1 MKKRG
6 MYILLSGMMI
16 FSSALYGGIREVK
29 AAGDGEIQ
37 ISAEILKVEVNGQEK
52 EIEQRSVRTGCSSK
66 KRISQY
72 RYDHCKNT
80 QRGCGRRPDERIWRD
95 RGTDVASE

>member
-52 EIEQRSVRTGCSSK
+52 EMNTDLYELHAHQTKQIPSTDMITLKTHKEDAAGDLMNEFGVTGEQM
-66 KRISQY
+66 
-72 RYDHCKNT
+72 
-80 QRGCGRRPDERIWRD
+80 
-95 RGTDVASE
+95 

>member
-52 EIEQRSVRTGCSSK
+52 K
-66 KRISQY
+66 
-72 RYDHCKNT
+72 
-80 QRGCGRRPDERIWRD
+80 
-95 RGTDVASE
+95 

>member
-6 MYILLSGMMI
+6 
-16 FSSALYGGIREVK
+16 
-29 AAGDGEIQ
+29 IQ

-52 EIEQRSVRTGCSSK
+52 EMNRDLYELDALQRKELASTDMITV
-66 KRISQY
+66 
-72 RYDHCKNT
+72 KNT

>member
-6 MYILLSGMMI
+6 MYILLSGMVI

-52 EIEQRSVRTGCSSK
+52 EMNRDLYELDALQRKELASTDMITVKTPKEDAAGDLMNEFGVTGEQM
-66 KRISQY
+66 
-72 RYDHCKNT
+72 
-80 QRGCGRRPDERIWRD
+80 
-95 RGTDVASE
+95 

>member
-52 EIEQRSVRTGCSSK
+52 EMNRDLYELDALQRKELASTDMITVKTTKEDAAGDLMNEFGVTGEQM
-66 KRISQY
+66 
-72 RYDHCKNT
+72 
-80 QRGCGRRPDERIWRD
+80 
-95 RGTDVASE
+95 